1 MEEKWRVSD
10 VQLLEGGLLFGF
22 ALYDQKGMPCVSL
35 GYRTKARAD
44 AGRDR
49 LVAALKGAE
58 EVLGG

>member
-22 ALYDQKGMPCVSL
+22 ALYDQKGLPCVSL
-35 GYRTKARAD
+35 GYPTKAKAD
-44 AGRDR
+44 VGRDH